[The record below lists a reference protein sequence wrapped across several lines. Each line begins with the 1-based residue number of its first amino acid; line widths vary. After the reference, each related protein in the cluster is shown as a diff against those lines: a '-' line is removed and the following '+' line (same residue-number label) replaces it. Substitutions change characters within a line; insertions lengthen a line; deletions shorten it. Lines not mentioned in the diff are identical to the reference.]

1 MSAKMVKKGK
11 EGKEGKEGKGVV
23 KRDRD
28 GQKRSSASSM
38 KDFEAKRGSGS
49 RKMGVKD
56 AKEKVRSSERGNE

>member
-28 GQKRSSASSM
+28 GQRRSSASSM
-38 KDFEAKRGSGS
+38 KNFEAERGSS
-49 RKMGVKD
+49 LRKMGVKD
-56 AKEKVRSSERGNE
+56 AKGEIRSSERGNE